1 MSIKST
7 VGNIQ
12 HNIGDTASTIL
23 TQGKSMLANIVNS
36 TTTGFKSVWSGGFT
50 GMSRDGFM
58 ELASQLNGFCNE
70 IDELIN
76 GFDQEGDITLALKGD
91 PQTAA
96 YDFIDAV
103 KHLLVAYVSQMRR
116 ELGEMEEAYNNFIAS
131 GQSIASDVNNAASE
145 IKSNAEQI
153 RLDAEQINLN

>member
-12 HNIGDTASTIL
+12 HDIGDTASTIL

-50 GMSRDGFM
+50 GMSHDGFL
-58 ELASQLNGFCNE
+58 ELANQLNKFCDE
-70 IDELIN
+70 IDDLIS
-76 GFDQEGDITLALKGD
+76 GFDQEGDITQALKGD

-96 YDFIDAV
+96 YNFIDVV
-103 KHLLVAYVSQMRR
+103 KQLLVAYVSQMRR
-116 ELGEMEEAYNNFIAS
+116 ELGDMEKAYNSFIAS
-131 GQSIASDVNNAASE
+131 GQSIAKDVNDAANE
-145 IKSNAEQI
+145 IKSNAEKI